1 MDALWKPDHA
11 SDESTATALLA
22 VPPQPLVPAL
32 ERSLSLLPSR
42 VPSRR
47 GYEQTRD
54 QGTPARGRHHIRVCR
69 GLACHVKGSA
79 AVLHAL
85 QEKLEIEPGEVTADG
100 NFSLE
105 VVSCLNAC
113 GMAPVIA
120 VNEQLYP
127 GMTPHQVNELI
138 AVLRED

>member
-11 SDESTATALLA
+11 CDESPATALLA
-22 VPPQPLVPAL
+22 VLPETSVPAL
-32 ERSLSLLPSR
+32 ERGLALLPGR
-42 VPSRR
+42 DPSRR
-47 GYEQTRD
+47 GRERTRD

-79 AVLHAL
+79 AVLNAL
-85 QEKLEIEPGEVTADG
+85 QESLEIEPGEVTADG
-100 NFSLE
+100 SFSLE

-138 AVLRED
+138 AVLREA